1 MLLPVGD
8 TPNPPGIPYA
18 TYLLIGFNVAVFL
31 LIAVPLSG
39 TRPDLADPLLHEY
52 LRVAGAKTPQAARI
66 LFEQLSAYDLYVF
79 RHGFRPGS
87 PELSTLFSAMFL
99 HGGWMHLFGNML
111 FLYIFGDNIEHRLGR
126 FRFLLAYL
134 GMGVVSTLFF
144 ALFVP
149 GSQVPLV
156 GASGA
161 ISGVLGCYYLWFPRN
176 QIKVFVFLFPLLVT
190 TFLVPARLVLGFYL
204 LVDNLLPFLIDAGG
218 NGGVAHGAHIGGF
231 IAGLAIAWGLDRAPE
246 RRWRRGSEV
255 AAEAGGDPGEHLRQ
269 ALVSDDLALA
279 DDLYRQLGDRQARAR
294 LDSTTW
300 LDLGEFYLA
309 HHRFDPAL
317 GLFRRFIA
325 ERPADPGLDRA
336 YLGAGKALIHQP
348 RCITSAYHYFLAA
361 LDLARSPERAEE
373 ARLHL
378 RAIERLGGKGL
389 GAGQEKC

>member
-8 TPNPPGIPYA
+8 IPNPPGIPYA
-18 TYLLIGFNVAVFL
+18 TYLLISLNVAVFL
-31 LIAVPLSG
+31 LIALPLSG
-39 TRPDLADPLLHEY
+39 ARPDLADPLLHEY
-52 LRVAGAKTPQAARI
+52 LRVADAKSPQAARI

-111 FLYIFGDNIEHRLGR
+111 FLYIFGDNVEHRLGR

-144 ALFVP
+144 ALFVS

-176 QIKVFVFLFPLLVT
+176 QLKIFVFLFPLLVT

-246 RRWRRGSEV
+246 RRWRRGREV
-255 AAEAGGDPGEHLRQ
+255 TAEADGDPGENLRR
-269 ALVSDDLALA
+269 ALVGDDLALA
-279 DDLYRQLGDRQARAR
+279 DALYRQLGDRRERAR
-294 LDSTTW
+294 LASTTW

-309 HHRFDPAL
+309 HRRYEQAL

-361 LDLARSPERAEE
+361 LDLARTPELAEE

-378 RAIERLGGKGL
+378 RAIERLGGKADGTR
-389 GAGQEKC
+389 QEKC

>member
-1 MLLPVGD
+1 MFLPVGD

-18 TYLLIGFNVAVFL
+18 TYLLIGLNVAVFL
-31 LIAVPLSG
+31 LISLPLSG

-52 LRVAGAKTPQAARI
+52 LRVAGAQSPQAARI

-87 PELSTLFSAMFL
+87 PEPSALFSAMFL

-111 FLYIFGDNIEHRLGR
+111 FLYIFGDNVEHRLGR

-134 GMGVVSTLFF
+134 GMGVLSTLFF

-176 QIKVFVFLFPLLVT
+176 QIKIFVFLFPLLVT

-204 LVDNLLPFLIDAGG
+204 LVDNLLPFLLDAGG

-231 IAGLAIAWGLDRAPE
+231 IAGLAIARGLDRAPE

-255 AAEAGGDPGEHLRQ
+255 AAEADGDPGENLRQ
-269 ALVSDDLALA
+269 ALAGDDPALA
-279 DDLYRQLGDRQARAR
+279 DALYQQLGDRQARAR
-294 LDSTTW
+294 LDSATW

-309 HHRFDPAL
+309 HQRFEQAL

-325 ERPADPGLDRA
+325 ERPSDPGLDRA

-361 LDLARSPERAEE
+361 LDLARTPERAEE

-378 RAIERLGGKGL
+378 RGIERLGGKGL
-389 GAGQEKC
+389 GARQEKC

>member
-1 MLLPVGD
+1 MFLPVGD
-8 TPNPPGIPYA
+8 TPNPPSIPYA
-18 TYLLIGFNVAVFL
+18 TYLLIGLNIAVFL
-31 LIAVPLSG
+31 FISLPLSG
-39 TRPDLADPLLHEY
+39 ARADLADPLLHEY

-66 LFEQLSAYDLYVF
+66 LFEQLSAYDLFVF

-87 PELSTLFSAMFL
+87 PEPSALFSAMFL

-111 FLYIFGDNIEHRLGR
+111 FLYIFGDNVEHRLGR
-126 FRFLLAYL
+126 FRYLLAYL
-134 GMGVVSTLFF
+134 GMGVLSTLFF

-176 QIKVFVFLFPLLVT
+176 QVKTFVFLFPLLVT
-190 TFLVPARLVLGFYL
+190 TFLIPARLVLGFYL
-204 LVDNLLPFLIDAGG
+204 LVDNLLPFLLDAGG

-231 IAGLAIAWGLDRAPE
+231 IAGLALAWGLDRAPE
-246 RRWRRGSEV
+246 RRWRWGREV
-255 AAEAGGDPGEHLRQ
+255 RFAAAEDTGEGLRQ
-269 ALVSDDLALA
+269 ALTGGDLALA
-279 DDLYRQLGDRQARAR
+279 DALYRRIGDRRERAR
-294 LDSTTW
+294 LASDTW

-309 HHRFDPAL
+309 HRRYEQAL

-325 ERPADPGLDRA
+325 ERPADAGLDRA

-389 GAGQEKC
+389 GAAQEKC

>member
-18 TYLLIGFNVAVFL
+18 TYLLIGLNVAVFL
-31 LIAVPLSG
+31 LIALPLSG

-87 PELSTLFSAMFL
+87 PDLSTLFSAMFL

-134 GMGVVSTLFF
+134 GMGVLSTLFF

-149 GSQVPLV
+149 SSQVPLV

-176 QIKVFVFLFPLLVT
+176 QIKIFVFLFPLLVT

-231 IAGLAIAWGLDRAPE
+231 IAGLAIAWGLNRAPE

-255 AAEAGGDPGEHLRQ
+255 RVEADGDPGENLRQ
-269 ALVSDDLALA
+269 ALVSDDPDLA
-279 DDLYRQLGDRQARAR
+279 DVLYRQLGDRQARAR
-294 LDSTTW
+294 LASETW
-300 LDLGEFYLA
+300 LDLGEFYLT
-309 HHRFDPAL
+309 HRRFDPAL

-361 LDLARSPERAEE
+361 LDLARTPERAEE

-378 RAIERLGGKGL
+378 RGIERLGGQGP
-389 GAGQEKC
+389 GTRQEKC

>member
-1 MLLPVGD
+1 MFLPIGD
-8 TPNPPGIPYA
+8 TPNPSGTPYV
-18 TYLLIGFNVAVFL
+18 TYLLIGVNVAVFL
-31 LIAVPLSG
+31 LIALPLSG
-39 TRPDLADPLLHEY
+39 ARPDLADPLLNEY
-52 LRVAGAKTPQAARI
+52 LRVVGARSSQAARI
-66 LFEQLSAYDLYVF
+66 LFEQLSAYDLFVF

-87 PELSTLFSAMFL
+87 PSWSTLFTAMFL
-99 HGGWMHLFGNML
+99 HGGWLHLLGNML
-111 FLYIFGDNIEHRLGR
+111 FLYIFGDNVEHRLGR

-134 GMGVVSTLFF
+134 GMGVTSTLFF
-144 ALFVP
+144 AFFVP

-176 QIKVFVFLFPLLVT
+176 HVKTFVFLFPLLVN
-190 TFLVPARLVLGFYL
+190 TFLIPARLVLGFYL

-231 IAGLAIAWGLDRAPE
+231 IAGLALAWGLDRAPE
-246 RRWRRGSEV
+246 RRWRRGREV
-255 AAEAGGDPGEHLRQ
+255 GFETADDPGKGVRQ
-269 ALVSDDLALA
+269 AVLSDNLVLA
-279 DDLYRQLGDRQARAR
+279 DTLYRRIGDRRERTR
-294 LDSTTW
+294 LASATW

-309 HHRFDPAL
+309 HRRFDQAL

-325 ERPADPGLDRA
+325 ERPADAGLDRA

-361 LDLARSPERAEE
+361 LDLARTPELAEE

-378 RAIERLGGKGL
+378 RAIERMGGEGS
-389 GAGQEKC
+389 GGRRERC

>member
-18 TYLLIGFNVAVFL
+18 TYLLIGLNVAVFL

-39 TRPDLADPLLHEY
+39 TRPELADPLLHEY

-66 LFEQLSAYDLYVF
+66 LFQQLSAYDLYVF

-87 PELSTLFSAMFL
+87 PDLSTLFSAMFL

-111 FLYIFGDNIEHRLGR
+111 FLYIFGDNVEHRLGR

-134 GMGVVSTLFF
+134 GMGVLSTLFF

-149 GSQVPLV
+149 SSQVPLV

-176 QIKVFVFLFPLLVT
+176 QIKIFVFLFPLLVT

-204 LVDNLLPFLIDAGG
+204 LVDNLLPFLLDAGG

-255 AAEAGGDPGEHLRQ
+255 AAGAGGDPGENLRQ
-269 ALVSDDLALA
+269 ALVGDDLALA
-279 DDLYRQLGDRQARAR
+279 DALYRQLGDRQARAR
-294 LDSTTW
+294 LASETW
-300 LDLGEFYLA
+300 LDLGEFYLT
-309 HHRFDPAL
+309 HRRFDPAL

-361 LDLARSPERAEE
+361 LDLARTPERAEE

-378 RAIERLGGKGL
+378 RGIERLGGKGP
-389 GAGQEKC
+389 GTRQEKC

>member
-255 AAEAGGDPGEHLRQ
+255 AAEAGGDPGERLRQ

-378 RAIERLGGKGL
+378 RGIERLGRQGQGTR
-389 GAGQEKC
+389 QEKC